1 MKRKSPAK
9 VVRKYPSRAADV
21 PVNQEMLFIVRDQL
35 SSQIKQLSSQI
46 KVVEHGFGQDF
57 HELKSEMHRVALLVE
72 EQNARNRIVLD
83 GLTSLF
89 ERQDRVEA
97 KVDALQK

>member
-1 MKRKSPAK
+1 M
-9 VVRKYPSRAADV
+9 
-21 PVNQEMLFIVRDQL
+21 PVTQRMLYDVRDQL
-35 SSQIKQLSSQI
+35 VTQMKAMVHGSK
-46 KVVEHGFGQDF
+46 KEFHGFKSDIHGLKSEFQGLKSDM
-57 HELKSEMHRVALLVE
+57 HGLKSEMHRVALLVE

-83 GLTSLF
+83 GLASLF